1 MRITIEEK
9 NATRQRIIQAAVAL
23 FRTGGF
29 EATTTRDIARASE
42 IATGTLFNYF
52 DTKEAIVS
60 ALAIEALSKAHE
72 TLANGSS
79 KATLEE
85 NLFALVAIEL
95 RHLKPLRRFIAP
107 FLETS
112 LSPIVAARGTGVDEP
127 RVGHLELVAEIAR
140 LHGLTELAPVALQ
153 MYWALYVGVL
163 FFWSA
168 DKSSQQ
174 EDTLALLDES
184 LSMFVA
190 WLNAPRG
197 ESNQERHRS

>member
-79 KATLEE
+79 KASLEE

-112 LSPIVAARGTGVDEP
+112 LSPPTCFVPHP
-127 RVGHLELVAEIAR
+127 R
-140 LHGLTELAPVALQ
+140 
-153 MYWALYVGVL
+153 
-163 FFWSA
+163 F
-168 DKSSQQ
+168 
-174 EDTLALLDES
+174 
-184 LSMFVA
+184 
-190 WLNAPRG
+190 
-197 ESNQERHRS
+197 

>member
-1 MRITIEEK
+1 MRITIDEK
-9 NATRQRIIQAAVAL
+9 NATRQRIIRAAVAL
-23 FRTGGF
+23 FRTNGF

-60 ALAIEALSKAHE
+60 ALAVEALSKAHE
-72 TLANGSS
+72 TLAKTWSKSS
-79 KATLEE
+79 LEE
-85 NLFALVAIEL
+85 DLFSLVATEL
-95 RHLKPLRRFIAP
+95 RYLKPLRRFIGP

-112 LSPIVAARGTGVDEP
+112 LSPIMAARGTGVDLP

-140 LHGLTELAPVALQ
+140 GHGLPEVTPLALQ

-163 FFWSA
+163 SFWSA
-168 DKSSQQ
+168 DKSPKH

-184 LSMFVA
+184 LNMFAA
-190 WLNAPRG
+190 WLNAPCG
-197 ESNQERHRS
+197 ESIQERH

>member
-1 MRITIEEK
+1 
-9 NATRQRIIQAAVAL
+9 
-23 FRTGGF
+23 
-29 EATTTRDIARASE
+29 
-42 IATGTLFNYF
+42 
-52 DTKEAIVS
+52 
-60 ALAIEALSKAHE
+60 
-72 TLANGSS
+72 
-79 KATLEE
+79 
-85 NLFALVAIEL
+85 
-95 RHLKPLRRFIAP
+95 
-107 FLETS
+107 
-112 LSPIVAARGTGVDEP
+112 
-127 RVGHLELVAEIAR
+127 
-140 LHGLTELAPVALQ
+140 